1 MSTGLFY
8 LYTDMSSSLMHVD
21 SGLLK
26 DLKNDN
32 GTADHDREL
41 DATMHDVSDI
51 EDNFPEG
58 ETDEDDSVRVRKA
71 MESLVKNSEK
81 EDKRQG
87 HRHET
92 NGQRTGQRRETDGQR
107 KSLIP
112 RRSPRRDPVNGFQ
125 PLQQDPNNGKVNE
138 ERMMPTDG
146 TNLKYKNAKSRDS
159 STNGISQDGE
169 KRRVSNLPNLS
180 NRKFV
185 KSREPLGSSQEDAI
199 DKDVADEG
207 RGSNSVPTR
216 DRDLKIAAGKMS
228 SGGRRKEVEDGL
240 DGYDA
245 SDEEVANKE
254 DTKRRSN
261 PLRRHVTGGS
271 YRQQRSTDSGPSKSN
286 M

>member
-1 MSTGLFY
+1 
-8 LYTDMSSSLMHVD
+8 MSSSLIHVD

-26 DLKNDN
+26 DLKNHD
-32 GTADHDREL
+32 GAADRDREL
-41 DATMHDVSDI
+41 DATLRDVSDI

-87 HRHET
+87 QRHET
-92 NGQRTGQRRETDGQR
+92 SRQGQRRETDGQR

-112 RRSPRRDPVNGFQ
+112 RRSPRRDPGNGFQ
-125 PLQQDPNNGKVNE
+125 PLQQDPNKRKVSE
-138 ERMMPTDG
+138 ERMMSADG
-146 TNLKYKNAKSRDS
+146 TNPKYKNAQSRDS
-159 STNGISQDGE
+159 FTNENVQEVE
-169 KRRVSNLPNLS
+169 KKRMSNMPNLS

-185 KSREPLGSSQEDAI
+185 KSRDPLGSSQEDAI
-199 DKDVADEG
+199 DKDVADE
-207 RGSNSVPTR
+207 RTSRNSAPTR
-216 DRDLKIAAGKMS
+216 DQDLRLAGGKVS

-245 SDEEVANKE
+245 SDEEVANGE

-261 PLRRHVTGGS
+261 SLRRHVTGGS